1 MIWANPLTFGHEASF
16 CILVDKLHNL
26 IFTRRAITGLD
37 VELGDA
43 LVVVD
48 HKQSLSVEL
57 DARWASFL
65 PFFLSENLLAVNKD
79 KESLLGLVNLLDELQ
94 LVSLVH

>member
-1 MIWANPLTFGHEASF
+1 LVLTG
-16 CILVDKLHNL
+16 
-26 IFTRRAITGLD
+26 RAITSLD

-57 DARWASFL
+57 DARWWWASFL

-79 KESLLGLVNLLDELQ
+79 E
-94 LVSLVH
+94 